1 MISRK
6 LVALSLTIALLLAGA
21 LVLLSLLGSSPV
33 AHAVMAARYVAVTGN
48 DTDNDCA
55 NPSSPCRTVQH
66 TVDEASSGD
75 TIMVA
80 EGVYTDVHGRSRPA
94 NYDAP
99 PAFTTVYQ
107 VVLVT
112 ETVTIRGGYTT
123 DFGPPDPE
131 AHPTILDAGGQG
143 RVLLIAGGTNPTIE
157 GLRLTGGDATGLYG
171 EGGPVDAGGGVYS
184 TDATAVLS
192 GNLIYSNTAGAGNSY
207 GGGLHLRWSDVTLT
221 NNVVVSNTAA
231 FGGGVRLYYAGGL
244 LSGNTFGYN
253 TAKNGGG
260 VVLTSCDTD
269 VTFSGNT
276 VISNT
281 ATTGSGGGIYLYDCP
296 SVISGN
302 TVVSNTAGTNGGGLY
317 VDAEDDATVQ
327 DNTFAAN
334 TAQAGGGLYLY
345 GSGVTITDNQITGNT
360 AQSGAGLLLYYS
372 DATLIGN
379 AVLGNTDGIFMRQS
393 SPELINNVI
402 ANNTTSA
409 TYSSGIYVYDGS
421 HPRLTHTTIANNG
434 GPQSY
439 GLSLKMISDPCS
451 AVLTNT
457 ILTGHTTGIYVQAL
471 SSATLEGTLWQNGT
485 DWDGYGEIVTGTHNY
500 WGDPRFG
507 ADGYHLTAGS
517 AAIDRGINAG
527 VTIDIDGEP
536 RPQGAAPDLGADE
549 CWSCITLRVYLPLVM
564 RGY

>member
-6 LVALSLTIALLLAGA
+6 LVALSFTIMLLSAGA
-21 LVLLSLLGSSPV
+21 LAALSLLGSSPA
-33 AHAVMAARYVAVTGN
+33 AHAALAARYVAISGN
-48 DTDNDCA
+48 DTDNDCT

-66 TVDEASSGD
+66 AVDEASSGD
-75 TIMVA
+75 TILVA
-80 EGVYTDVHGRSRPA
+80 EGVYTDVHGRPRPA

-143 RVLLIAGGTNPTIE
+143 RVLLIAEGTSPTIE

-171 EGGPVDAGGGVYS
+171 EGGPVDAGGGVYC
-184 TDATAVLS
+184 TDATAVFS
-192 GNLIYSNTAGAGNSY
+192 GNLIYSNTAGTGNSY
-207 GGGLHLRWSDVTLT
+207 GGGLHVRWSDVTLT
-221 NNVVVSNTAA
+221 NNVVVSNTASY
-231 FGGGVRLYYAGGL
+231 GGGIRLYYADGVLGN
-244 LSGNTFGYN
+244 NTFSYN
-253 TAKNGGG
+253 TAANGGG
-260 VVLTSCDTD
+260 VVLSSCETGT
-269 VTFSGNT
+269 TFDGNT

-281 ATTGSGGGIYLYDCP
+281 ATTGSGGGIYVYSCP
-296 SVISGN
+296 STISGS
-302 TVVSNTAGTNGGGLY
+302 TVMSNTAGNQGGGLY
-317 VDAEDDATVQ
+317 LYAEDDATVQ
-327 DNTFAAN
+327 DNTFTAN
-334 TAQAGGGLYLY
+334 VAEDGGGLNLY
-345 GSGVTITDNQITGNT
+345 MANATLLDNRIIDNT
-360 AQSGAGLLLYYS
+360 AEAGAGLLLYYS

-379 AVLGNTDGIFMRQS
+379 AVLGNSDGIFMRQS

-409 TYSSGIYVYDGS
+409 YYSSGIYVYDGS

-439 GLSLKMISDPCS
+439 GLSLERWTDPCS

-457 ILTGHTTGIYVQAL
+457 ILTGHTTGIYVEAL

-485 DWDGYGEIVTGTHNY
+485 DWDGYGEIVTGTHNT

-507 ADGYHLTAGS
+507 PDGYHLMAGS

-536 RPQGAAPDLGADE
+536 RPQGSAPDLGADE